1 LVGRVG
7 SRRIPVRKQR
17 RWFGVARR
25 KKGSSSGRERE
36 RVGSV
41 CSSVQCVEEK
51 EKRRESTRPG
61 AERQTALVCLT
72 GRRGGRSGR
81 LPDVEESRGGQRRR
95 RGRWKEEQSDAWSKV
110 QRGAE
115 QQGGAQDRAGVAACG
130 RGGNREK
137 PGIGEDKEDPVV
149 KSRKLRGLSVKLG

>member
-25 KKGSSSGRERE
+25 KKGSSNGRERE

-41 CSSVQCVEEK
+41 CSSAQCVEEK
-51 EKRRESTRPG
+51 ENRRESTRPG
-61 AERQTALVCLT
+61 AERQTAPVCLT

-81 LPDVEESRGGQRRR
+81 LPDVEER
-95 RGRWKEEQSDAWSKV
+95 
-110 QRGAE
+110 
-115 QQGGAQDRAGVAACG
+115 GVASAGDAGGG
-130 RGGNREK
+130 RR
-137 PGIGEDKEDPVV
+137 
-149 KSRKLRGLSVKLG
+149 SRATRGTRFIHRRATILTIK